1 MHGFVLCLH
10 CFWIFLFVSL
20 PFSGVWRD
28 SIWAVL
34 FRSCDFPYK
43 LVTSLMDRLLHHMK
57 MLGCK
62 YLLTID
68 PWFLRK
74 KGIKKAVNYYKR
86 EKTWLVNSSIY
97 SLPEMFSSDVGRWQL
112 KKSEYAL
119 SFPRKVQVVCILE
132 KYHSVLKLIIDHRR
146 VFINSIKQW

>member
-86 EKTWLVNSSIY
+86 EKNMVSQFQHI
-97 SLPEMFSSDVGRWQL
+97 LPSWNVFVGRRTVTI
-112 KKSEYAL
+112 KEIG
-119 SFPRKVQVVCILE
+119 VCIVI
-132 KYHSVLKLIIDHRR
+132 STQGPGR
-146 VFINSIKQW
+146 VYSGKISFSTQINYWSSAGVY